1 MPFELPVRAAVATK
15 VEPSAAV
22 ELSWLLFACGRH
34 ERSLNLPAEVI
45 GQVDDFWDDGLGIQ
59 PETLVVADLLGCLT
73 GWDIDPL
80 LDLEHRALGP
90 VPVLRLATESTEV
103 RHAVTR
109 RVTQLAASPAVRRRY
124 SELLRL
130 VWSYGGPVL
139 EQSGRA
145 AVDRAVTRI
154 RASLDHGSTPLELVH
169 ARHIARSQEYLP
181 LTTRALDGGTALISP
196 SYFAGTLGH
205 VVDLPG
211 AYSIAVG
218 TGLSA
223 DAAAERGTAERVAA
237 GLKLLADPTRLLILT
252 QLRQTPAAVGQ
263 IAKQVGVAQPTASV
277 HVRQLREA
285 GLLTPVR
292 DGGATRYRTDADK
305 VDVLLSQARETL
317 LDATGPARSA
327 DR

>member
-1 MPFELPVRAAVATK
+1 MKWCHALTIALISSYSQFTMPFELPVRAAVATK

-130 VWSYGGPVL
+130 V
-139 EQSGRA
+139 
-145 AVDRAVTRI
+145 
-154 RASLDHGSTPLELVH
+154 
-169 ARHIARSQEYLP
+169 
-181 LTTRALDGGTALISP
+181 
-196 SYFAGTLGH
+196 
-205 VVDLPG
+205 
-211 AYSIAVG
+211 
-218 TGLSA
+218 
-223 DAAAERGTAERVAA
+223 
-237 GLKLLADPTRLLILT
+237 
-252 QLRQTPAAVGQ
+252 
-263 IAKQVGVAQPTASV
+263 
-277 HVRQLREA
+277 
-285 GLLTPVR
+285 
-292 DGGATRYRTDADK
+292 
-305 VDVLLSQARETL
+305 
-317 LDATGPARSA
+317 
-327 DR
+327 